1 MRGPY
6 AGFIIGSAVWLIGIL
21 ILIIAVEVMK

>member
-6 AGFIIGSAVWLIGIL
+6 AGFIIGSAVSLIGIL